1 MSIIEV
7 ERYAVAGDLK
17 INGIVVPAL
26 DTVTMRGLESIAS
39 CMGAPHSMS
48 TVWMPYI
55 AIGQGEVGPST
66 EDHYLENELI
76 RKAASTGWLRNI
88 YYADVTFAADE
99 PASDCI
105 VREVGLLS
113 ALKGGILA
121 ARWVLTADIIKET
134 VDTVIVHCEVIIS

>member
-1 MSIIEV
+1 MSLIEV
-7 ERYAVAGDLK
+7 ERYAVAGDLR
-17 INGIVVPAL
+17 INGEVVTAL

-48 TVWMPYI
+48 AVWMPYI

-66 EDHYLENELI
+66 EDYYLENELI
-76 RKAASTGWLRNI
+76 RKAASTGWVRNT
-88 YYADVTFAADE
+88 YYADVTFGADE

-113 ALKGGILA
+113 ALTGGILA
-121 ARWVLTADIIKET
+121 ARWVLDADIIKET
-134 VDTVIVHCEVIIS
+134 VDIIIVHCEVIIS

>member
-7 ERYAVAGDLK
+7 ERYAVAGDLI
-17 INGIVVPAL
+17 INGRVIPAI

-39 CMGAPHSMS
+39 CIGAPYSMS
-48 TVWMPYI
+48 DVWMPYV

-66 EDHYLENELI
+66 EDFYLENELI
-76 RKAASTGWLRNI
+76 RKAASVGWIRNT
-88 YYADVTFAADE
+88 YYADVTFGPNE

-113 ALKGGILA
+113 AAKGGIMA
-121 ARWVLTADIIKET
+121 ARWVLEVAIVKET
-134 VDTVIVHCEVIIS
+134 VDTIIVHCEVIIS